1 LRVVPPPRSSPLWVA
16 IGTAFSGAATYVLL
30 VMTARALGPARYGDF
45 SYFWAVI
52 VVVSL
57 GLFLPIEQVVARRVS
72 RLDVPGVGG
81 RSVLRRGVRAALVVA
96 VVSSAAVSA
105 FWVSQRGWSS
115 AELLLLGALGLGV
128 IGFVIQFPGR
138 GVLAATSN
146 FRGYAAVVSVDAGLR
161 LVIVTVLW
169 EAGVRSTAEYA
180 AAVGL
185 SALTCGLVARVLA
198 GPPLLD
204 APVDAPVVEDPVALG
219 REAGRLIFA
228 AASMQLLL
236 NSGVLIAVSVSAAS
250 ESAFAGHL
258 VAVLTIARLPVFV
271 FQSVQASYLSKIAVR
286 SHRRDVA
293 GLRRV
298 LLALATAVGAV
309 AALTIVG
316 AAAVGPPVIQL
327 IYGPSYVFSRA
338 GAVLVALGVCVYL
351 AAAVANDVAVAIG
364 AHTHVRG
371 AWFAGV
377 GAAAVAIVSVDD
389 LLLRST
395 LPLVV
400 GAAVAGA
407 VLASPVIRSV
417 RWKVEP

>member
-1 LRVVPPPRSSPLWVA
+1 MA
-16 IGTAFSGAATYVLL
+16 IGTAFSGAASYVLL

-57 GLFLPIEQVVARRVS
+57 GLFLPIEQVVARRLS
-72 RLDVPGVGG
+72 RLDAPGVGG
-81 RSVLRRGVRAALVVA
+81 RPILNRGVRTALVVA
-96 VVSSAAVSA
+96 VVSSAVVSV

-115 AELLLLGALGLGV
+115 SELLLLGALGLGV

-138 GVLAATSN
+138 GALAASSN

-161 LVIVTVLW
+161 LVIVMLLW
-169 EAGVRSTAEYA
+169 GAGVRSAAPFA

-185 SALTCGLVARVLA
+185 SALTCGVLARVL
-198 GPPLLD
+198 GSRSLGR
-204 APVDAPVVEDPVALG
+204 APVVEDPVGLG
-219 REAGRLIFA
+219 REAGRLISA
-228 AASMQLLL
+228 AVSMQLLL
-236 NSGVLIAVSVSAAS
+236 NSGVLIAVSVSTAS

-258 VAVLTIARLPVFV
+258 VAVLTIARVPVFV
-271 FQSVQASYLSKIAVR
+271 FQSVQASYLSKIALR
-286 SHRRDVA
+286 SHRRDIA

-298 LLALATAVGAV
+298 LLALATAVGGITV
-309 AALTIVG
+309 LTIVG
-316 AAAVGPPVIQL
+316 AAAVGPQVIRL
-327 IYGPSYVFSRA
+327 IYGPSYEFSRV
-338 GAVLVALGVCVYL
+338 GVVLVALGVCVYL

-364 AHTHVRG
+364 AHSHVRG

-377 GAAAVAIVSVDD
+377 AAAAVVVASVDD